1 MDEQGSNVDVALFCD
16 FAEVASVAG
25 AGLAS
30 GQAEP
35 AAEVL
40 AIGKAFWI
48 TDGGDERGA
57 GEEPHTGDGLQA
69 LDIGIGFGQ
78 GLELALDPKHVDLK
92 GCDLIEHAG
101 EDALEWPWNVGVVDE
116 VSCLLLGELGPERDG
131 EAEFAEEA
139 AQAVDALR
147 AGVFPLLANAVQ
159 LLEHLLLD
167 RADRDGLDVVATMG
181 FEQGLG
187 IGAVGFA
194 AAAIGRG
201 VLGGEQSQ
209 LVAEGLGGASP
220 EVSGAAGFEQD
231 EGGRLSSKEGREGL
245 TGKPVTFE
253 DTMMLIGDSD
263 FEDILCQVD
272 GDDFRL
278 HEWTPSVA

>member
-1 MDEQGSNVDVALFCD
+1 MDEQGSQVDVALLGD
-16 FAEVASVAG
+16 LAEMASVAG
-25 AGLAS
+25 AVLAG

-40 AIGKAFWI
+40 AVGKAIWCA
-48 TDGGDERGA
+48 DGGDQRGA
-57 GEEPHTGDGLQA
+57 GQKPDAGDGLQA

-78 GLELALDPKHVDLK
+78 GLELVLDPHQVGLE

-101 EDALEWPWNVGVVDE
+101 EDDLEWRWNGRLVDE
-116 VSCLLLGELGPERDG
+116 VSGLLLGDLGPERHG

-139 AQAVDALR
+139 AQAVDALS
-147 AGVFPLLANAVQ
+147 AGVLPLLTDTVE

-167 RADRDGLDVVATMG
+167 RADGDGLDVVAAMG
-181 FEQGLG
+181 FEQGIG

-194 AAAIGRG
+194 TTAIGRG
-201 VLGGEQSQ
+201 VLGGEQAD
-209 LVAEGLGGASP
+209 LVSEGLGGAPP
-220 EVSGAAGFEQD
+220 EVGGAAGLEQD
-231 EGGRLSSKEGREGL
+231 EGRRLSSKEGREGL
-245 TGKPVTFE
+245 AGKPVTLE
-253 DTMMLIGDSD
+253 DTVMLIGGSD